1 MPVYQKKDKN
11 GKVIKDTKGNSW
23 YFRCYYTD
31 IYGKKK
37 QRKSK
42 LYLTKSLAQEEERTF
57 KQSLKTNSFYD
68 TDVKF
73 IDVYE
78 EWLNFKK
85 EKIKITT
92 FYGVAKETNKH
103 LLTYFKDYKLKNI
116 NTTTI
121 NSWKQKLNKQKL
133 SIDWKNKI
141 ITHLKE
147 LLEYASIYYGFDPKI
162 AHTLIKIRN
171 DQPKS
176 LENKSKTNYWTYD
189 EFNKFIKCVDDEYY
203 NLIFTFLYRTGLR
216 IGEFRALNW
225 NDVDLIN
232 KKLKVTKSMS
242 KDCLFEKKSI
252 VVSPKTENS
261 IRCIDL
267 DNRLVNLLIDYKKEQ
282 EKYYGFNNDW
292 FVFGGVHY
300 TSATTL
306 RRYLN
311 DYIAKADVKK
321 ITIHG
326 FRHSHVSLLINL
338 GCDFKDVS
346 ERIGNTIS
354 MIQNTYYH
362 MFPEQKKIIIERINE
377 L

>member
-23 YFRCYYTD
+23 YYRCYYND
-31 IYGKKK
+31 MYGNRK

-42 LYLTKSLAQEEERTF
+42 LYCTKGQAQEEERKF

-68 TDVKF
+68 TDIKF
-73 IDVYE
+73 IDVYQ

-92 FYGVAKETNKH
+92 YYGVTKETNKH
-103 LLTYFKDYKLKNI
+103 ILEYFKDYKIKSINI
-116 NTTTI
+116 NVI
-121 NSWKQKLNKQKL
+121 NLWKMKLNEKNL

-147 LLEYASIYYGFDPKI
+147 LLEYASIYYGFDIKI
-162 AHTLIKIRN
+162 VHALVKIRN

-176 LENKSKTNYWTYD
+176 LENKSKSNYWTYD
-189 EFNKFIKCVDDEYY
+189 EFKKFIECVDNEYY
-203 NLIFTFLYRTGLR
+203 YLVFTFLYKTGLR

-225 NDVDLIN
+225 NDIDLVN
-232 KKLKVTKSMS
+232 KKLSVTKSMS
-242 KDCLFEKKSI
+242 KDCLSEGKSI
-252 VVSPKTENS
+252 IVSPKTENS

-267 DNRLVNLLIDYKKEQ
+267 DNKLVDLLIEYKKEQ
-282 EKYYGFNNDW
+282 EKYYGFNNNW
-292 FVFGGVHY
+292 FVFGGVRY

-311 DYIAKADVKK
+311 EYISKANVKK

-326 FRHSHVSLLINL
+326 FRHSHVSLLINI

-346 ERIGNTIS
+346 ERIGDTIS